1 MKYLKENQILDMKY
15 RFLNQMDHLQCVE
28 SWPEC
33 SQLVLRLFK
42 YTQPFT
48 VPLPVIISFITITK
62 GIVDTKN
69 TLINQRSYNL
79 EEEYRKSNG

>member
-1 MKYLKENQILDMKY
+1 MKFLKENQILDLKY

-28 SWPEC
+28 SWLEC
-33 SQLVLRLFK
+33 FYLVLRLFK

-48 VPLPVIISFITITK
+48 VPRPVINSFITITK